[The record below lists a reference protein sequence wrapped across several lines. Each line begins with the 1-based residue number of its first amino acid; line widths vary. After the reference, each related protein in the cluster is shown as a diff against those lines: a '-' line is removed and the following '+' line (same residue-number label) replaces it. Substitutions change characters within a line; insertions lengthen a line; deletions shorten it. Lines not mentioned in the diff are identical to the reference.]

1 MTFTKLGKEFIDAY
15 VDTYRSLS
23 GDKHGRIRLYKE
35 ILEQA
40 LTRRETLYSESW
52 SIKII
57 QKRLQNT
64 LAAQNR
70 TEDVGDDEE

>member
-1 MTFTKLGKEFIDAY
+1 MGASASAR
-15 VDTYRSLS
+15 RSL
-23 GDKHGRIRLYKE
+23 Y
-35 ILEQA
+35 EQA